1 MSILFSAIVKSC
13 LKGTLIVFEKIIEK
27 MITKKLKFLIWF
39 FKIVLIYKMYFFL
52 TLCQHFDFFV
62 FDLFYLCCII
72 HLLIYYSIRQS
83 GKYKSKTPPWP
94 PFRPPGKISGA
105 YKDLHRLLHCKTM
118 HAFLFTVLYKVCVV
132 HVSVYITLHTVMY
145 FLSKREKNL
154 NCSLIIDIFTMNFKI

>member
-1 MSILFSAIVKSC
+1 
-13 LKGTLIVFEKIIEK
+13 
-27 MITKKLKFLIWF
+27 
-39 FKIVLIYKMYFFL
+39 MYFFL
-52 TLCQHFDFFV
+52 ILCQHFHFFV

-132 HVSVYITLHTVMY
+132 HVTICLHYFAYMY
-145 FLSKREKNL
+145 FLSKREKSL
-154 NCSLIIDIFTMNFKI
+154 NCSLIIDIFTMNLKIKIGMSDK

>member
-27 MITKKLKFLIWF
+27 MSTNIKELKFLIWF
-39 FKIVLIYKMYFFL
+39 FKIVLICKMYFFL
-52 TLCQHFDFFV
+52 ILCQHFDFFV

-132 HVSVYITLHTVMY
+132 HVSVYNTLHTCTFWV
-145 FLSKREKNL
+145 KERR
-154 NCSLIIDIFTMNFKI
+154 IWTVH

>member
-1 MSILFSAIVKSC
+1 MSALSFFIL
-13 LKGTLIVFEKIIEK
+13 
-27 MITKKLKFLIWF
+27 
-39 FKIVLIYKMYFFL
+39 
-52 TLCQHFDFFV
+52 
-62 FDLFYLCCII
+62 DLFYRCCII

-132 HVSVYITLHTVMY
+132 HVSVYITLHMCTLRCNSEY
-145 FLSKREKNL
+145 KRTEFELFINLRHFQYEFLDLDRYK
-154 NCSLIIDIFTMNFKI
+154 